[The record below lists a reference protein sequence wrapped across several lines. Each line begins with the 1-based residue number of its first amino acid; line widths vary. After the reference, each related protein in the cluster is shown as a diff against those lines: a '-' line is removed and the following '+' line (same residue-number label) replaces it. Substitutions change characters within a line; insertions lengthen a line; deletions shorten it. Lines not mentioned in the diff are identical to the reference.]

1 MEDLKKVVAKNIQ
14 DLRRS
19 ADMTQL
25 TLAETLNYSDKAVS
39 KWERGDSL
47 PDVTVLKS
55 IADLFGVT
63 VDYLLTEDHTSVLN
77 KRREYTHR
85 QKVNRLIITAL
96 STMLVWLIG
105 TIVFISIN
113 LAGLKMGWLAFLY
126 TLIISIVVILVFNS
140 IWGNRRKNFL
150 IISLL
155 VWGVL
160 AAVYFTVLSSISYN
174 IWLVFI
180 IGIPAQI
187 IILLWS
193 RLR

>member
-126 TLIISIVVILVFNS
+126 TFIISIVVILVFNS

-160 AAVYFTVLSSISYN
+160 AVVYFTVLSSISYN

>member
-160 AAVYFTVLSSISYN
+160 AVVYFTVLSSISYN